1 MGNARFSHIQRG
13 SATHGL
19 MIQMFHVGKSFAAHT
34 PALEDITFRV
44 EAGEFA
50 CLTGPS
56 GAGKTTLL
64 RLLYAAEWPDQGHIV
79 VNGRNLTRLSRRR
92 IPEFRRSIGIVFQD
106 FKLLPT
112 KTAFENVAFA
122 QRVLAVP
129 ERIIRR
135 RVAEVLTRVG
145 IAHKKAALPQ
155 QLSGGEQQRVALARA
170 LVNEPTLILADEPTG
185 NLDDVLAQEIM
196 ALLYEVNADGT
207 TIFIATHDRKLV
219 ASTPGPILT
228 LAHGH
233 LQARQ

>member
-1 MGNARFSHIQRG
+1 
-13 SATHGL
+13 
-19 MIQMFHVGKSFAAHT
+19 MIQMLHVFKNFVAHS

-50 CLTGPS
+50 VLTGPS

-64 RLLYAAEWPDQGHIV
+64 RLLYAAERPDRGNIIV
-79 VNGRNLTRLSRRR
+79 NRRNVTRLARRR
-92 IPEFRRSIGIVFQD
+92 IPEFRRSLGIVFQD

-129 ERIIRR
+129 EREVRR
-135 RVAEVLTRVG
+135 RVADVLKRVG
-145 IAHKKAALPQ
+145 IPHRKDALPP

-170 LVNEPTLILADEPTG
+170 LVNEPAVILADEPTG

-207 TIFIATHDRKLV
+207 TVFLATHDRQLV
-219 ASTPGPILT
+219 ASAPGRVLT
-228 LAHGH
+228 LDQGR
-233 LQARQ
+233 LLST

>member
-1 MGNARFSHIQRG
+1 M
-13 SATHGL
+13 L
-19 MIQMFHVGKSFAAHT
+19 HVFKSFAAHS

-50 CLTGPS
+50 VLTGPS

-64 RLLYAAEWPDQGHIV
+64 RLLYAAERPDRGNIIV
-79 VNGRNLTRLSRRR
+79 NRRNVTRLARRR

-129 ERIIRR
+129 EREVRR
-135 RVAEVLTRVG
+135 RVATVLKRVG
-145 IAHKKAALPQ
+145 ISHRKDALPPL
-155 QLSGGEQQRVALARA
+155 LSGGEQQRVALARA
-170 LVNEPTLILADEPTG
+170 LVNEPALILADEPTG

-207 TIFIATHDRKLV
+207 TVFLATHDRQLV
-219 ASTPGPILT
+219 ALAPGRVLT
-228 LAHGH
+228 LDQGR
-233 LQARQ
+233 LLSN

>member
-1 MGNARFSHIQRG
+1 
-13 SATHGL
+13 
-19 MIQMFHVGKSFAAHT
+19 MIQMLHVFKSFAAHAL
-34 PALEDITFRV
+34 ALEDITFRV

-50 CLTGPS
+50 VLTGPS

-64 RLLYAAEWPDQGHIV
+64 RLLYAAERPDRGNIIV
-79 VNGRNLTRLSRRR
+79 NRRNVTRLARRR

-129 ERIIRR
+129 DREVRR
-135 RVAEVLTRVG
+135 RVANVLKRVG
-145 IAHKKAALPQ
+145 ISHRKDTLPP

-170 LVNEPTLILADEPTG
+170 LVNEPALILADEPTG

-196 ALLYEVNADGT
+196 GLLYEVNADGT
-207 TIFIATHDRKLV
+207 TVFLATHDRHLV
-219 ASTPGPILT
+219 TSAPGRVMTLEQGRLLST
-228 LAHGH
+228 
-233 LQARQ
+233 

>member
-1 MGNARFSHIQRG
+1 M
-13 SATHGL
+13 L
-19 MIQMFHVGKSFAAHT
+19 HVFKSFAAHAL
-34 PALEDITFRV
+34 ALEDITFRV

-50 CLTGPS
+50 VLTGPS

-64 RLLYAAEWPDQGHIV
+64 RLLYAAERPDRGNIIV
-79 VNGRNLTRLSRRR
+79 NRRNVTRLARRR

-129 ERIIRR
+129 DREVRR
-135 RVAEVLTRVG
+135 RVANVLKRVG
-145 IAHKKAALPQ
+145 ISHRKDALPP

-170 LVNEPTLILADEPTG
+170 LINEPALILADEPTG

-196 ALLYEVNADGT
+196 GLLYEVNADGT
-207 TIFIATHDRKLV
+207 TVFLATHDRHLV
-219 ASTPGPILT
+219 TSAPGRVMTLDQGRLLST
-228 LAHGH
+228 
-233 LQARQ
+233 